1 MPSLEYGE
9 GSDTGN
15 SRSNN
20 EDTYFSNSEKGL
32 WLIADGMG
40 GHEAG
45 EVASAIA
52 RDTIAESFNTGSPL
66 SDAVQKAHSAILQAV
81 DKQIGAAGM
90 GSTVVALQSNSN
102 AYEVA
107 WVGDSRA
114 YLWSPNEHDVG
125 LKQITTDHS
134 YVQMLLAS
142 GAINEEEVANH
153 PDKNII
159 TQCLGVQD
167 IGQVK
172 VDTVQGSWQQ
182 GQWIVLCS
190 DGLNEEVDDQTIAEV
205 LTQAS
210 NPGDAVDQLIA
221 RALES
226 GGHDNITVQVIAAP
240 FVSPVETAELESL
253 PEPEPKPERSNYWLY
268 GLLCAA
274 VLLFIFSII

>member
-1 MPSLEYGE
+1 
-9 GSDTGN
+9 
-15 SRSNN
+15 
-20 EDTYFSNSEKGL
+20 FSNSEKGL

-40 GHEAG
+40 GHAAG

-52 RDTIAESFNTGSPL
+52 RDTIAEAFGGGTPL
-66 SDAVQKAHSAILQAV
+66 CDAVQKAHSAILQAV
-81 DKQIGAAGM
+81 DDKIGAPGM
-90 GSTVVALQSNSN
+90 GSTVVALQSKKDG
-102 AYEVA
+102 YEVA

-114 YLWSPNEHDVG
+114 YLWSPNEPESP
-125 LKQITTDHS
+125 LNQITTDHS

-142 GAINEEEVANH
+142 GAIKEEEVAHH

-172 VDTVQGSWQQ
+172 VDSVHGNWQQ
-182 GQWIVLCS
+182 GQWILLCS
-190 DGLNEEVDDQTIAEV
+190 DGLNEEVDDNTITEILA
-205 LTQAS
+205 QAS

-226 GGHDNITVQVIAAP
+226 GGHDNVTVQVIAAP
-240 FVSPVETAELESL
+240 NSSNVETAELDSITDGTQ
-253 PEPEPKPERSNYWLY
+253 RNYLLY

-274 VLLFIFSII
+274 LLLLLLSIL

>member
-52 RDTIAESFNTGSPL
+52 RDTIAECFSNGLPL
-66 SDAVQKAHSAILQAV
+66 SEAVQKAHSAILQAV
-81 DKQIGAAGM
+81 DEQIGAPGM
-90 GSTVVALQSNSN
+90 GSTVVALHSDSND
-102 AYEVA
+102 YEVA

-114 YLWSPNEHDVG
+114 YLWSPAKREPR
-125 LKQITTDHS
+125 LTQITTDHS

-142 GAINEEEVANH
+142 GAIKEEEVANH

-172 VDTVQGSWQQ
+172 VDTIQGNWQQ

-190 DGLNEEVDDQTIAEV
+190 DGLNEEVDDQTIAGI
-205 LTQAS
+205 LDQAG
-210 NPGDAVDQLIA
+210 NPGEAVDQLIA
-221 RALES
+221 TELQS
-226 GGHDNITVQVIAAP
+226 GGHDNVTVQVIAAP
-240 FVSPVETAELESL
+240 FVSSSETAELDSLIES
-253 PEPEPKPERSNYWLY
+253 EPARSNYWLY
-268 GLLCAA
+268 GLLVAA
-274 VLLFIFSII
+274 VILFLFSIF

>member
-1 MPSLEYGE
+1 MPSVEYGE

-52 RDTIAESFNTGSPL
+52 RDTIAAACNDGTQL
-66 SDAVQKAHSAILQAV
+66 SDAVQQAHSAILQAV
-81 DKQIGAAGM
+81 DEKIGAPGM
-90 GSTVVALQSNSN
+90 GSTVVALQSNRN
-102 AYEVA
+102 DYEIA

-114 YLWSPNEHDVG
+114 YLWAPNEHEGRLTQV
-125 LKQITTDHS
+125 TTDHS

-142 GAINEEEVANH
+142 GAIKEEEVANH

-167 IGQVK
+167 IGPVK
-172 VDTVQGSWQQ
+172 VDIVYGNWQR

-190 DGLNEEVDDQTIAEV
+190 DGLNEELDDQAIAEI
-205 LTQAS
+205 LAQAS

-226 GGHDNITVQVIAAP
+226 GGHDNVTVQVIAAP
-240 FVSPVETAELESL
+240 SSCNVETAEIDSL
-253 PEPEPKPERSNYWLY
+253 AEPKQTNYWLY

-274 VLLFIFSII
+274 VVLLLLTIL

>member
-1 MPSLEYGE
+1 MPSVEYGE

-52 RDTIAESFNTGSPL
+52 RDTIAAACNDGTQL
-66 SDAVQKAHSAILQAV
+66 SEAVQKAHSAILQAV
-81 DKQIGAAGM
+81 DEKIGAPGM
-90 GSTVVALQSNSN
+90 GSTVVALQSNRN
-102 AYEVA
+102 DYEVA

-114 YLWSPNEHDVG
+114 YLWSPNESEG
-125 LKQITTDHS
+125 RLTQITTDHS

-142 GAINEEEVANH
+142 GAIKAEEVANH

-167 IGQVK
+167 IGPVK
-172 VDTVQGSWQQ
+172 VDTVYGNWQQ

-190 DGLNEEVDDQTIAEV
+190 DGLNEELDDEAIAGILAE
-205 LTQAS
+205 AG
-210 NPGDAVDQLIA
+210 NPGNAVDQLIA

-226 GGHDNITVQVIAAP
+226 GGHDNVTVQVIAAP
-240 FVSPVETAELESL
+240 HSGNAKTVEIESL
-253 PEPEPKPERSNYWLY
+253 PEPAPTNYWLY
-268 GLLCAA
+268 GLLGIAL
-274 VLLFIFSII
+274 VLLLLTML

>member
-1 MPSLEYGE
+1 MSSLEYGE

-20 EDTYFSNSEKGL
+20 EDTFFSNSEKGL

-40 GHEAG
+40 GHAAG

-52 RDTIAESFNTGSPL
+52 RDTIAAEFSKGEQL
-66 SDAVQKAHSAILQAV
+66 SEAVQKAHSAILQAV
-81 DKQIGAAGM
+81 ADQIGAPGM
-90 GSTVVALQSNSN
+90 GSTVVALQSSN
-102 AYEVA
+102 DDYEIA

-114 YLWSPNEHDVG
+114 YLWSPDDPEQP

-142 GAINEEEVANH
+142 GAIKEEEVAGH

-167 IGQVK
+167 ISEVK
-172 VDTVQGSWQQ
+172 VDTINGHWQQ

-190 DGLNEEVDDQTIAEV
+190 DGLNEEVEDDTIAEI
-205 LTQAS
+205 LSHAS
-210 NPGDAVDQLIA
+210 NPRDAVDQLIA
-221 RALES
+221 RALQS
-226 GGHDNITVQVIAAP
+226 GGHDNVTVQVIAAP
-240 FVSPVETAELESL
+240 GSNNTDTAELESL
-253 PEPEPKPERSNYWLY
+253 PKPAQRNYLLY
-268 GLLCAA
+268 GFLSA
-274 VLLFIFSII
+274 VLLLLLLLIL